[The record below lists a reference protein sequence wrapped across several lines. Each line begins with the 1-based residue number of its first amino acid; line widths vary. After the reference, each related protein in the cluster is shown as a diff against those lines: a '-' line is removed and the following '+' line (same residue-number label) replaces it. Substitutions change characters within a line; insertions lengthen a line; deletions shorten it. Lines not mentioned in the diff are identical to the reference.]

1 MRNSLR
7 LLLIPAVGAT
17 LLTSCQGVWIQED
30 KDAFYEACMDDANT
44 WTGDPAKSKQYCEC
58 VMVKVMERYPDVNEA
73 LDHIEEL
80 SRDPDIQQCK
90 IPILK

>member
-1 MRNSLR
+1 MKNKTIKA
-7 LLLIPAVGAT
+7 LILAVGSLMLA
-17 LLTSCQGVWIQED
+17 SCEGAWIQED
-30 KDAFYEACMDDANT
+30 RDAFYEACMDDANT

-58 VMVKVMERYPDVNEA
+58 VMIKVMERYPNVNDA

-80 SRDPDIQQCK
+80 SRDPAIQQCK